1 MTAEVTIDV
10 IPTRNTWTL
19 YAHYLSNSDSYQTS
33 YVKLCDVASFQ
44 DFGRMW
50 NHTHPRLV
58 GDPTHAVQIQGR
70 RVTSWSYFRDEIS
83 PEWEHPYNEHGKTYS
98 LRTTMK
104 CDDAYTLWEMLVAQ
118 CTLSSH
124 PDGLNG
130 VQVYRK
136 SATVRPHEPGLL
148 MKFDIWFTASAS
160 RDDIVEWLARSL
172 PNYSFTHAPRV
183 PAR

>member
-1 MTAEVTIDV
+1 MTTDL
-10 IPTRNTWTL
+10 IPTRNMWTL

-58 GDPTHAVQIQGR
+58 GDPTRAIQIQGR
-70 RVTSWSYFRDEIS
+70 RVTSWSYFKDEIS
-83 PEWEHPYNEHGKTYS
+83 PEWEHPLNEHGITYS
-98 LRTTMK
+98 LRTTMT
-104 CDDAYTLWEMLVAQ
+104 CDDVYTLWETLVAN

-124 PDGLNG
+124 PNDLNG
-130 VQVYRK
+130 IQVYRK
-136 SATVRPHEPGLL
+136 SGSVRPHEPGLL
-148 MKFDIWFTASAS
+148 MKFDLWFASSAS
-160 RDDIVEWLARSL
+160 HDDIGEWLSHSL
-172 PNYSFTHAPRV
+172 PNYSFTHAPRA